1 MNSLLIRGLRH
12 GFEIVFDRKER
23 DSHDIIETAEGDYDA
38 RMKLNYI
45 AVKVRSRW

>member
-23 DSHDIIETAEGDYDA
+23 DSYDIIETAEGDYDA

-45 AVKVRSRW
+45 AVKGRSRW